1 MPSPYKLIIEMILV
15 GLIVVVVSLSVE
27 FIETI
32 IQNYMTGKGNQAI
45 FDRPYIMS
53 MIRGVFITGALTH
66 LLLEITKVNK
76 YYAKNYK

>member
-15 GLIVVVVSLSVE
+15 GLILVVVSLSVE
-27 FIETI
+27 FIE
-32 IQNYMTGKGNQAI
+32 NYMTGKESKAI